1 MIWKILKSSHFK
13 LLIKC
18 FQAIVIK
25 LQREKFFKVAL
36 LSYKKMAL
44 LALFKTNHTGPSST
58 GSLGLH
64 QISADIGSPVC
75 SLPKSWDINKP
86 NLFPQITLRKHNNI
100 NNFNSDF
107 LLDLNFWNWNLEFWW
122 TRQFISELKELS
134 TAPLHSQKI
143 WCQPGNQYHRR
154 SLLVR
159 NSNLELKGQN

>member
-1 MIWKILKSSHFK
+1 MSKSSHFK

-64 QISADIGSPVC
+64 
-75 SLPKSWDINKP
+75 
-86 NLFPQITLRKHNNI
+86 
-100 NNFNSDF
+100 
-107 LLDLNFWNWNLEFWW
+107 
-122 TRQFISELKELS
+122 
-134 TAPLHSQKI
+134 
-143 WCQPGNQYHRR
+143 
-154 SLLVR
+154 
-159 NSNLELKGQN
+159 

>member
-1 MIWKILKSSHFK
+1 MIWKISKSSHFK

-44 LALFKTNHTGPSST
+44 LALFKTNHTSPSST

-86 NLFPQITLRKHNNI
+86 NLFPQITLLRLTSHFLIFYFTIFLPKITQTHSSEITQPNSKQSYDSPWSYVYFIFQIPNRKKI
-100 NNFNSDF
+100 
-107 LLDLNFWNWNLEFWW
+107 
-122 TRQFISELKELS
+122 LKCEDVIIE
-134 TAPLHSQKI
+134 K
-143 WCQPGNQYHRR
+143 
-154 SLLVR
+154 SL
-159 NSNLELKGQN
+159 

>member
-1 MIWKILKSSHFK
+1 MIWKISKSSHFK

-25 LQREKFFKVAL
+25 LQGEKFFKVAL

-86 NLFPQITLRKHNNI
+86 NLFPQITLVDGSAAAANGGKWWNEEIVENAEKMTIKFIMGFLFIRLFLRIISGCAVTHN
-100 NNFNSDF
+100 FFD
-107 LLDLNFWNWNLEFWW
+107 
-122 TRQFISELKELS
+122 
-134 TAPLHSQKI
+134 A
-143 WCQPGNQYHRR
+143 YR
-154 SLLVR
+154 SR
-159 NSNLELKGQN
+159 NTF

>member
-1 MIWKILKSSHFK
+1 MIWKISKSSHFK

-86 NLFPQITLRKHNNI
+86 NLFPQITLQNHLSPKSAEI
-100 NNFNSDF
+100 NDVYEFAVDFWDQGGFQIDLLLIVRLLPLVLAFFEMNTCQIIDNSVF
-107 LLDLNFWNWNLEFWW
+107 RCVCKNCWCKTNL
-122 TRQFISELKELS
+122 
-134 TAPLHSQKI
+134 
-143 WCQPGNQYHRR
+143 
-154 SLLVR
+154 
-159 NSNLELKGQN
+159 

>member
-1 MIWKILKSSHFK
+1 MIWKISKSSHFK

-86 NLFPQITLRKHNNI
+86 NLFPQITLGNQ
-100 NNFNSDF
+100 
-107 LLDLNFWNWNLEFWW
+107 LLMYWLPWSPASLGRPISQWKQVYLVWPEVIRCQSSRPVFIGQLWLTWSILFWNG
-122 TRQFISELKELS
+122 LKG
-134 TAPLHSQKI
+134 APLLCS
-143 WCQPGNQYHRR
+143 
-154 SLLVR
+154 
-159 NSNLELKGQN
+159 